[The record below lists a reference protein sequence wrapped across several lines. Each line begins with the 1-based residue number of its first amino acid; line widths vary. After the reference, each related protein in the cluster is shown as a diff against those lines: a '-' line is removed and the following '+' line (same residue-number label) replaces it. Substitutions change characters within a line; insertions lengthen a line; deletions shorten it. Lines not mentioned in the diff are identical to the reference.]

1 MKVESVSEEIS
12 TPSQKWTPD
21 GGRNSL
27 DATRFG
33 MAAET
38 EKNYAYHLAN
48 NAYGGGNGYVREKK
62 EKSPAAMVK
71 ADLGQRRRRP
81 WRRW

>member
-27 DATRFG
+27 ARFG
-33 MAAET
+33 MAA

-71 ADLGQRRRRP
+71 ADLGQRRRPR
-81 WRRW
+81 RRW